1 MDAALQSPKTSPTT
15 GSRPSSSRPRRV
27 SAKAASPAPAASD
40 ARGPRRHN
48 RLPQLLDEAAKVFA
62 QRGFAGAS
70 VREIVQ
76 PIGMLP
82 GSMYYHFPTKEDLLV
97 AVYREGVDRISYK
110 VDMAIAAF
118 DEPWSRLE
126 AACVAHLTA
135 VLDSTDYSQVV
146 VRIRPT
152 DAPPVH
158 DALLALRDSYEARFA
173 TLIAALPLPRTVVR
187 RDLRLFLVGGLNYAQ
202 AWYREDG
209 ALGPADIARRFIR
222 LLKTNLAAG
231 ETL

>member
-1 MDAALQSPKTSPTT
+1 MAATVQSTKPSPSVLPK
-15 GSRPSSSRPRRV
+15 PSSSRPRRA
-27 SAKAASPAPAASD
+27 STKAASPKGSSD
-40 ARGPRRHN
+40 ERAQRRHN

-97 AVYREGVDRISYK
+97 AVYREGVDRISHK
-110 VDMAIAAF
+110 VDMAIDAF
-118 DEPWSRLE
+118 AEPWARLE

-158 DALLALRDSYEARFA
+158 DALLALRDSYESRFA
-173 TLIAALPLPRTVVR
+173 ALIAALPLPRAVVR
-187 RDLRLFLVGGLNYAQ
+187 RDLRLFLLGGLNYAQ

-222 LLKTNLAAG
+222 LLKTDLAAE